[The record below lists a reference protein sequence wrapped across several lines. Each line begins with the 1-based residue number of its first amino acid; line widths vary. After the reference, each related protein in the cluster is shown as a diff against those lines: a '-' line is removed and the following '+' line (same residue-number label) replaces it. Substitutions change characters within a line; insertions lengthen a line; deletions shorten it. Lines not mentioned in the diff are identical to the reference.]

1 MYIATVPFKFYII
14 FLEKTF
20 GTTPINCAVI
30 IPCPHEWQFYF
41 VQVKNIHCTVI
52 KQIFKC
58 LFFPLPEN
66 GVQGCN

>member
-30 IPCPHEWQFYF
+30 IPCPHE
-41 VQVKNIHCTVI
+41 
-52 KQIFKC
+52 
-58 LFFPLPEN
+58 
-66 GVQGCN
+66 